1 MGAPK
6 MRSRK
11 TQQLTL
17 FSVDLRHEIG
27 KELKAISEI
36 LDDTP
41 EIYDLILDDLTQS
54 RKDTGRKG
62 LNAEQV
68 LRACI
73 LKQYRGLSYR
83 ELSFYL
89 GDSYVF
95 RTFARLGMGQYPSP
109 STLQRNIK
117 SVSERTWEEIH
128 RRIVLYARGE
138 KIESGRKVRIDSTAI
153 ETDIHDPSDSTLL
166 NDGIRIITRWLNE
179 GHALKP
185 APGYSFSDHT
195 RVAKKRLMEIINA
208 KNAKVRVKA
217 YRNLVAYAK
226 KTVGYAIPAVP
237 VLEDYDN
244 EDLLDH
250 CKAVNLA
257 RNLKR
262 AIGLMDKIINQ
273 TERRVFKGEK
283 VPASEKII
291 SLFEDHSDIIIKG
304 RRDIQYGHKI
314 FLTGG
319 TSSMILDCQIARGN
333 PSDTDLYIPM
343 LERLKKLYGKAP
355 RPVSA
360 DGGFASREN
369 LKKAKADLKIKDA
382 VFAKKRGLSVIDM
395 AKSSWVYKV
404 LRNFR
409 AGIEANISVLKR
421 SFGLDRCNWKS
432 WQGFCRYV
440 WSSVVSYNLQVIAR
454 IKLAQL

>member
-1 MGAPK
+1 

-11 TQQLTL
+11 TRQRTL
-17 FSVDLRHEIG
+17 FSADLRHEIG
-27 KELKAISEI
+27 KELEAISEI
-36 LDDTP
+36 LDNTP
-41 EIYDLILDDLTQS
+41 KIYDLILDDLTQN
-54 RKDTGRKG
+54 RTDTGRKG

-68 LRACI
+68 LRICI

-83 ELSFYL
+83 ELSFHL

-95 RTFARLGMGQYPSP
+95 RGFARLGMGQYPNH
-109 STLQRNIK
+109 STLQKNIK

-128 RRIVLYARGE
+128 HHIVLYARDE

-185 APGYSFSDHT
+185 SPGYLFSDHT

-217 YRNLVAYAK
+217 YRNLVGYAK
-226 KTVGYAIPAVP
+226 KTVGYAISAIPLLRA
-237 VLEDYDN
+237 YDN
-244 EDLLDH
+244 GDLRD
-250 CKAVNLA
+250 CSKAVNLA
-257 RNLKR
+257 RHLER
-262 AIGLMDKIINQ
+262 AVGLMGKIIDQ

-291 SLFEDHSDIIIKG
+291 SLFEDHSDIIIKD
-304 RRDIQYGHKI
+304 RRDVNFGHKV

-319 TSSMILDCQIARGN
+319 VSSMILDCRITRGN
-333 PSDTDLYIPM
+333 PSDTELYIPM
-343 LERLKKLYGKAP
+343 LERLKKIYGKAP
-355 RPVSA
+355 RQVSA
-360 DGGFASREN
+360 DGGFASKEN
-369 LKKAKADLKIKDA
+369 LKKAKTDLKVKDA

-395 AKSSWVYKV
+395 AKSSWVYKA

-421 SFGLDRCNWKS
+421 SFGLDRCTWKS

-440 WSSVVSYNLQVIAR
+440 WSSVVSYNLQVMAR